1 MTNKRKILIVDAS
14 RVVRASLAKQLAERF
29 EVRDED
35 NDESA
40 WQTMVL
46 DSAIAAVV
54 SGLTVARDD
63 GRGLLER
70 LRDSKLPRLNEVPF
84 LLMVSS
90 SFSDAERQEARKLG
104 VTEFIVKGSSSPSIA
119 GIVADQM
126 AWREDAAEGREP
138 AHTPQPDEVFG
149 EFGGESDIGI
159 SNIMGQVAGLESS
172 EGEASGEDDY
182 RGGDTVLAQEM
193 LEEYLA
199 KSLPEAREGRNVGV
213 LAFGLDGYGEL
224 LVRYGPE
231 LAFSSA
237 QRFCFLLSRKIRPDD
252 FIGQLADGRVVIV
265 TRSSSALLCAG
276 FAQRICKAMAGANIS
291 VEGHRIHLTVS
302 VGVAVAPDD
311 GIDLSELAL
320 LDMAYERLEAAGNAG
335 GNRVVVTSVR
345 PDSGLADCESFVL
358 QLKALLATIDPS
370 ALRPCLGTVGMQLMP
385 ILRELDRNFDFG
397 LPIDDVNRRLWD
409 RARAERMMP

>member
-70 LRDSKLPRLNEVPF
+70 LRDSKLPRLKEVPF

-138 AHTPQPDEVFG
+138 AHAPQPDEVFG

-397 LPIDDVNRRLWD
+397 LPIDDINRRLWD